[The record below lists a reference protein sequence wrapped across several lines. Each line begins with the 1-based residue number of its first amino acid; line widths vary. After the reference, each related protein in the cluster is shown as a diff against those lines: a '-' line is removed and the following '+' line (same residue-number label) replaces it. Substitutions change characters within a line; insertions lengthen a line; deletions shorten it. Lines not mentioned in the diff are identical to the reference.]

1 MAFGLLRSP
10 RMLGELGRD
19 VLMNRAASA
28 AIALACLP
36 VTSCFAVTD
45 LDRFEKNSEKYVD
58 LTLTVRGMK
67 SHVTELFEYRVV
79 DSENII
85 QSRGLAFPLGG
96 VDATFFAPKAIPTDK
111 PVRVDFY
118 ADHNNSKGYDSTPTE
133 AIDHAWRI
141 GVDLAGVGRD
151 GAVITFD
158 HNTSFVFL
166 NEPGGPPREIGN
178 PATVRVRSA
187 STRNGKRLQVRIAD
201 TFTGRVVALYR
212 YPLVDKNE
220 VDMVVPG
227 MVEAGNTYT
236 VELTADDEAAGLASL
251 EAWRIQRDSDA
262 RGLDVTFDLAVSD
275 ALKVR
280 DAPRP

>member
-1 MAFGLLRSP
+1 MRRFS
-10 RMLGELGRD
+10 
-19 VLMNRAASA
+19 SA

-36 VTSCFAVTD
+36 LVSCFAVTD
-45 LDRFEKNSEKYVD
+45 LDRFEKNSGRYVD

-67 SHVTELFEYRVV
+67 SHVAELFEYRIV

-85 QSRGLAFPLGG
+85 QSRGIAFPLGG

-111 PVRVDFY
+111 PVRVDFF
-118 ADHNNSKGYDSTPTE
+118 ADHNNSKGYDSTPTD

-141 GVDLAGVGRD
+141 GIDLAAVGRE

-166 NEPGGPPREIGN
+166 NDPGGAPREIGS

-187 STRNGKRLQVRIAD
+187 ATRSGKRLQVRIAD
-201 TFTGRVVALYR
+201 TFTGRVVGLYR
-212 YPLVDKNE
+212 YPLLDKNE
-220 VDMVVPG
+220 LDMVVPG

-236 VELTADDEAAGLASL
+236 VELTADTEAAGLTSL
-251 EAWRIQRDSDA
+251 EAWRIQRDSGPQ
-262 RGLDVTFDLAVSD
+262 GLDVTFDLATSD
-275 ALKVR
+275 ALKVG